1 MKDVTVTAFISKSDD
16 RIVRIPE
23 LVSGK
28 PILGERGYRP
38 QIGDKI
44 RLVIKLPAATL
55 ERRAVVY
62 VERRRDELHVIEKKR
77 IRSDDETVA
86 EFGITASC
94 TKPTVWSAGMVKGG
108 VFIDQNQGQAR
119 VLEVV
124 DGRLEILEIAVVVQH
139 GVPFFIS
146 QEQAP
151 KELSWDTDEET
162 GKPQFR
168 CAALEERE
176 NGIGGFYE
184 LLEYL
189 DTRFAPQ
196 LASVPAFDGHFT
208 PEVTDE
214 DFAAHVLPG
223 QGRVRAFSPTRGTG
237 SIVYRHPEGRL
248 ELVKLYYGNIK
259 AERGTFAS
267 FDAGDVVMVGSLRP
281 VNTTRKTSFE
291 HEAVDVRKAG

>member
-1 MKDVTVTAFISKSDD
+1 MEDVIVTAFIFKSDG
-16 RIVRIPE
+16 RTIGVPE

-28 PILGERGYRP
+28 PIRGELGYRP

-44 RLVIKLPAATL
+44 RLLISLPAASL
-55 ERRAVVY
+55 DRRAVVY
-62 VERRRDELHVIEKKR
+62 VERRRDELHVVEKKR

-124 DGRLEILEIAVVVQH
+124 GGKLEILEIAVVVQS
-139 GVPFFIS
+139 GTPFFICLK
-146 QEQAP
+146 QVP
-151 KELSWDTDEET
+151 KALSRDTDEET

-189 DTRFAPQ
+189 DTRFVSQ
-196 LASVPAFDGHFT
+196 LASVPAFDGHFA

-214 DFAAHVLPG
+214 AFAADVLPG

-237 SIVYRHPEGRL
+237 SIVYRHPDRL
-248 ELVKLYYGNIK
+248 ELVKLHYSNIR

-267 FDAGDVVMVGSLRP
+267 FDVGDVVRVGSLRP
-281 VNTTRKTSFE
+281 VNTTRTTSFD